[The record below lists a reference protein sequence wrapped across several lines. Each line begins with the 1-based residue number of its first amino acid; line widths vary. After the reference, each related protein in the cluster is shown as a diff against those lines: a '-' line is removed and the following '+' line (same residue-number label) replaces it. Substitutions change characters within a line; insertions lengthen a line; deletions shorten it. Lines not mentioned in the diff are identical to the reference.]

1 MKRII
6 TAKNATT
13 VITRQ
18 GNFCTLNLR
27 QFFRNQDC
35 SRLYILVIFA
45 SMQLQIL
52 LISICSTDEHF
63 CRMGSLAWLGYL
75 SYTQVVESSNLS
87 PSIIYCSVSFLEM
100 HTRDAQKMMPTIQN
114 MNREICSLDIINLAG
129 YYPLGGKPFHY
140 SSNTLGRLVQQIN
153 PCKLVWRMHA
163 GIHVSATD
171 RDTGCLEHFCKQVH
185 RTRACRRDAYYR

>member
-1 MKRII
+1 
-6 TAKNATT
+6 
-13 VITRQ
+13 
-18 GNFCTLNLR
+18 
-27 QFFRNQDC
+27 
-35 SRLYILVIFA
+35 
-45 SMQLQIL
+45 MQLQIL
-52 LISICSTDEHF
+52 LISICSTDEQF

-100 HTRDAQKMMPTIQN
+100 HTRDAQKIMPTIQI
-114 MNREICSLDIINLAG
+114 MNREICSLDIIKLAV

-140 SSNTLGRLVQQIN
+140 SPNTLGRLVQQIN

-163 GIHVSATD
+163 GIHVGATD
-171 RDTGCLEHFCKQVH
+171 RDTGCLEHFCKRVH

>member
-1 MKRII
+1 
-6 TAKNATT
+6 
-13 VITRQ
+13 
-18 GNFCTLNLR
+18 
-27 QFFRNQDC
+27 
-35 SRLYILVIFA
+35 
-45 SMQLQIL
+45 MQVQIL
-52 LISICSTDEHF
+52 LISICSTDEQF

-87 PSIIYCSVSFLEM
+87 PSIIYCYASFLAM
-100 HTRDAQKMMPTIQN
+100 HSRVAPKHNATIQD
-114 MNREICSLDIINLAG
+114 MNRETLSLEIVNLAG

-163 GIHVSATD
+163 GKHIGATD
-171 RDTGCLEHFCKQVH
+171 RDTRCLEHFCKRVH